1 MRDPQRSWK
10 PRDKEEGKAARP
22 REKASASRRSDL
34 PHHEDSR
41 WLTQLPKMLWRAG
54 NRAINKLL
62 GWKTTGKLLE
72 AKTQA
77 EMEQSFGA
85 DFSRVCLH
93 DDPAAHAAADSLNA
107 KAFTQGDDIYL
118 GAGATS
124 SDSLA
129 GKELIAHELAHI
141 IQQRGAGA
149 RTTSQISQ
157 PGDPFEQAAHKA
169 AHQALQGQHAE
180 RSTLGVPPVIQRQE
194 REEGFL
200 EGQLRNLLN
209 RALREGVAYDS
220 EKGWKVGGVA
230 VRDIQRG
237 AEVFSRIAQGDI
249 QGAIEMIR
257 PHDPQERERLREQV
271 RQLQRELERWRPIE
285 ERQREH
291 ERIISEVARRSAEQL
306 GLGSRR
312 QTVPRFKLPEPR
324 LDLRSARIQ
333 LGTTFHW
340 ILDRFRLESAALEP
354 HHRRQ
359 LNDLANQVKS
369 NPYAEIEIVGYADT
383 TGPLAFNQRLSEQ
396 RANAVCDYLL
406 SRGVE
411 GSKIKSASGRGEGE
425 PLVPERA
432 EADRARNRRVE
443 IFFRTGITQRSE
455 SRFGLPPLRL
465 RE

>member
-1 MRDPQRSWK
+1 MRRYWK

-22 REKASASRRSDL
+22 QEKTSASRRSDL
-34 PHHEDSR
+34 PHHEGSP
-41 WLTQLPKMLWRAG
+41 WFTQLPKMLWQAG

-62 GWKTTGKLLE
+62 GRRTIGKPLE

-77 EMEQSFGA
+77 EMEQAFGA
-85 DFSRVCLH
+85 DFSRVRLH

-107 KAFTQGDDIYL
+107 KAFTQGDDLYL
-118 GAGATS
+118 GTEAAS

-129 GKELIAHELAHI
+129 SKELIAHELAHI
-141 IQQRGAGA
+141 VQQRGARAIATG
-149 RTTSQISQ
+149 QISQ
-157 PGDPFEQAAHKA
+157 PGDRFEQAAHKA

-180 RSTLGVPPVIQRQE
+180 RSTLGVPPIIQRQE
-194 REEGFL
+194 RQEGFL
-200 EGQLRNLLN
+200 EEQLRNLLN

-237 AEVFSRIAQGDI
+237 AEVFSRIAQGDV
-249 QGAIEMIR
+249 QGAIDIIR
-257 PHDPQERERLREQV
+257 PPDPRERERLLEQA
-271 RQLQRELERWRPIE
+271 RQLQRELEQLRPVE
-285 ERQREH
+285 ERQREQ
-291 ERIISEVARRSAEQL
+291 EQWEQMISETSKR
-306 GLGSRR
+306 LGSGIHRE
-312 QTVPRFKLPEPR
+312 TVLGPLPPLKLPEPR
-324 LDLRSARIQ
+324 FDLRSAGIQ

-340 ILDRFRLESAALEP
+340 ILDKFRFESAALEP

-369 NPYAEIEIVGYADT
+369 NSQAEIEIIGYADT
-383 TGPLAFNQRLSEQ
+383 TGPLAFNQKLSEQ
-396 RANAVCDYLL
+396 RANAVRDYLL

-411 GSKIKSASGRGEGE
+411 GSKIKSVSGRGEEE